1 MSVTI
6 DAIIEGITDPVIVQL
21 TNRDFDTFADPAP
34 FDASGKTITLEL
46 RGADGVLV
54 DTTGKVV
61 WLDSSI
67 SKAQFNRGAS
77 DLTAALSPYR
87 ARWFVTDSATHPYP
101 STSTPDSWKVVRA
114 T

>member
-1 MSVTI
+1 MSTTL
-6 DAIIEGITDPVIVQL
+6 DAIIGGIAEPIIVQL
-21 TNRDFDTFADPAP
+21 TNRDFDSFADPEP

-46 RGADGVLV
+46 RGADGELV

-61 WLDSSI
+61 WLDELL
-67 SKAQFNRGAS
+67 SKAQFNRLAG
-77 DLTAALSPYR
+77 DLDAEKSPYR

-101 STSTPDSWKVVRA
+101 STSLPDLWKVVKA